1 MKAESHP
8 YEYKLIKA
16 GFITVNHTYQR
27 EKRQPVVKQI
37 LQEFDYRLVNPV
49 KVVCRDGQ
57 YYAWDGQQTTT
68 ALREMFGDNYLVPCM
83 IYRDVP
89 SANEEAK
96 LFENINDRKARTPVS
111 DKDLW
116 KSKISRGDAS
126 IERILEICDRHGYDI
141 FYTNKKHGKTVR
153 ALRAV
158 GNIYE
163 FLGDEKF
170 DEEFSVLRETWYGN
184 ENALKANMLYG
195 LALFIDCYHGKYD
208 RSRLVAKL
216 KDKTPEG
223 ILAAATASAA
233 VGNIKYAREILN
245 VYNNHAR
252 CPLKDELVSKRI

>member
-1 MKAESHP
+1 MKTDNHP
-8 YEYKLIKA
+8 YEFKLIKA
-16 GFITVNHTYQR
+16 GFITVNHAYQR
-27 EKRQPVVKQI
+27 GRQYVVKNI
-37 LQEFDYRLVNPV
+37 IENFDYRLVDPV
-49 KVVCRDGQ
+49 KVVCRNGE

-68 ALREMFGDNYLVPCM
+68 ALREMFGNSYLVPCM

-89 SANEEAK
+89 TAKEEAI
-96 LFENINDRKARTPVS
+96 LFENKNDRKARSPVS
-111 DKDLW
+111 DRDLW
-116 KSKISRGDAS
+116 KSKISRGDIS
-126 IERILEICDRHGYDI
+126 TKRILEICGNYGYDV
-141 FYTNKKHGKTVR
+141 FYANKKHGKTVR
-153 ALRAV
+153 ALHAV
-158 GNIYE
+158 GKIYK

-170 DEEFSVLRETWYGN
+170 GELFSVLRETWYGN

-208 RSRLVAKL
+208 RERLVSKL